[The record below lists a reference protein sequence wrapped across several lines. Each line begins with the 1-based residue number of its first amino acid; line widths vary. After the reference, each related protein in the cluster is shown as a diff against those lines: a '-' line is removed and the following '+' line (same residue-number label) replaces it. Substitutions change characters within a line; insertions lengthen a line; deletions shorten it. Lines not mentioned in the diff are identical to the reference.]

1 MQYPLSNC
9 QYCNPLCNFI
19 KLAETIG
26 WGWKAMTCQMSL
38 EPAGA
43 GNSLADE
50 ASAW

>member
-1 MQYPLSNC
+1 MQYPFSNY
-9 QYCNPLCNFI
+9 QYCNLLCNFI

-26 WGWKAMTCQMSL
+26 WGWKAMTCQMSF

-50 ASAW
+50 APAW